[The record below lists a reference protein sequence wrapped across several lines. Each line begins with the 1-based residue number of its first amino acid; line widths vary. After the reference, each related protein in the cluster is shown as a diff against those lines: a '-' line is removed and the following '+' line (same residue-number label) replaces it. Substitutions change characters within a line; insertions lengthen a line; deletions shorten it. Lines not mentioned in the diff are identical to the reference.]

1 MTLHELLAEI
11 GRAGAVASQACRR
24 AVIERFQ
31 ATLEDGKPK
40 TIGVDMGGEE
50 PLEVPIAALLPMHT
64 LDLDHLEVSFET
76 EVSIPKNSPTRSAN
90 NQVLTEEIP
99 AAELSVDMKKGLG
112 KQSTHFT
119 VKAVF
124 KMGEP
129 PETVE
134 ALRDHLTQLVRQKL
148 QE

>member
-24 AVIERFQ
+24 AVIDRFQ
-31 ATLEDGKPK
+31 DTFEDGKPK
-40 TIGVDMGGEE
+40 TLDVDMGGEE
-50 PLEVPIAALLPMHT
+50 PVQVPIATLMPMHT

-76 EVSIPKNSPTRSAN
+76 EVSIPKKPKGVSDN
-90 NQVLTEEIP
+90 NQVLSGPVP
-99 AAELSVDMKKGLG
+99 AADLSVDMKKGLG
-112 KQSTHFT
+112 KQTTHFS

-134 ALRDHLTQLVRQKL
+134 ALRDHLTQLVRHKL

>member
-24 AVIERFQ
+24 AVIERFKDSF
-31 ATLEDGKPK
+31 EDGKPK
-40 TIGVDMGGEE
+40 AIEVDMGGEE
-50 PLEVPIAALLPMHT
+50 PLQVPIAALTPMHT

-76 EVSIPKNSPTRSAN
+76 EVSLPKRNPKGAKEN
-90 NQVLTEEIP
+90 DKVP
-99 AAELSVDMKKGLG
+99 AAELAVDMKKGIG
-112 KQSTHFT
+112 KQSTHFS

-134 ALRDHLTQLVRQKL
+134 AIRDHLTQLVRHKL

>member
-11 GRAGAVASQACRR
+11 GRAGAVASQECRR
-24 AVIERFQ
+24 AVIERFKGSF
-31 ATLEDGKPK
+31 EDGKPK
-40 TIGVDMGGEE
+40 TIEVDMGGEE
-50 PLEVPIAALLPMHT
+50 PLQVPIAALTPMHT

-76 EVSIPKNSPTRSAN
+76 EVSLPKRNPKGGKKD
-90 NQVLTEEIP
+90 QGLTEEVP
-99 AAELSVDMKKGLG
+99 AADLSVDMKKGIG
-112 KQSTHFT
+112 KQSTHFS

-134 ALRDHLTQLVRQKL
+134 AIRDHLTQLVRHKL

>member
-40 TIGVDMGGEE
+40 TIEVDMGAEE
-50 PLEVPIAALLPMHT
+50 PLQVPLAALLPMHT

-76 EVSIPKNSPTRSAN
+76 EVSIPKNGPGRSSN

-99 AAELSVDMKKGLG
+99 AAELAVDMKKGLG